1 MQLMTGTAARA
12 AIAMGALLAL
22 GACKKGNEY
31 AADSAA
37 VADSTRVATGDVAR
51 DSTSDSASGLNNM
64 TTMSEAN
71 IFDILTVANQGE
83 IDYSKLGLE
92 KVTSPELKTFARMLI
107 KDHTEL
113 LTGGKELAGK
123 MNVTPAASDKS
134 GDLREEQT
142 KDMNDLREKS
152 GADANKEFIEEQID
166 MHQET
171 MDLLEDLDDD
181 TNNADLKAAI
191 EKAKPTVQAHLDRAK
206 ALKDQLKL

>member
-12 AIAMGALLAL
+12 AIAIGALVAL
-22 GACKKGNEY
+22 GACKKGSEV

-51 DSTSDSASGLNNM
+51 DSTSGLNNM

-71 IFDILTVANQGE
+71 IFDILTVANEGE
-83 IDYSKLGLE
+83 IGYSKLGLE
-92 KVTSPELKTFARMLI
+92 KVTSPELKEFARMLI

-113 LTGGKELAGK
+113 LNGGKDLAGK
-123 MNVTPAASDKS
+123 LSVTPAPSDRS
-134 GDLREEQT
+134 GDMREEQT
-142 KDMNDLREKS
+142 KDMNDLREKT

-171 MDLLEDLDDD
+171 LDLLEDLDDD